1 MSEILN
7 RKHRVFTVGEIRKA
21 KIEDL
26 PPYLHKIKHK
36 IDEDF
41 KNDLDIEDWDKI
53 FPKNKIKIH
62 FPFLNFYQF

>member
-53 FPKNKIKIH
+53 FPKNIIKIH
-62 FPFLNFYQF
+62 FPILKF

>member
-36 IDEDF
+36 IDEDL
-41 KNDLDIEDWDKI
+41 KKKMI
-53 FPKNKIKIH
+53 
-62 FPFLNFYQF
+62 

>member
-53 FPKNKIKIH
+53 FPKKI
-62 FPFLNFYQF
+62 